1 MKQVEKLDRIL
12 KGMYNRR
19 TLKEDVYLDTICEL
33 DSIPLVSVDELH
45 KLADR
50 LEGDNYIECT
60 RIQAGIY
67 AQLTSY
73 GVEYCEEDSYSFKG
87 HSIIT
92 NNNNYFTI
100 SDSPFAN
107 IVSDSNNVKILANNY
122 GELKSKFTEL
132 KEKIIGDATISES
145 QKAEILECIEE
156 VQDSVDAGK
165 KPKFSF
171 RQLTEQASNISGV
184 SSLLLQIGQMLFAY
198 QA

>member
-1 MKQVEKLDRIL
+1 
-12 KGMYNRR
+12 MYNRR
-19 TLKEDVYLDTICEL
+19 MLKEDVYLDTICEL

-60 RIQAGIY
+60 WIQAGIY

-87 HSIIT
+87 HSIVT

-100 SDSPFAN
+100 SESPFAN
-107 IVSDSNNVKILANNY
+107 IVSASNNVKIQANNY

-132 KEKIIGDATISES
+132 KEKIISDATISES
-145 QKAEILECIEE
+145 QKTEILECIEE

-171 RQLTEQASNISGV
+171 RQLTKQASNISGV
-184 SSLLLQIGQMLFAY
+184 SSLLLQIGQILFAY

>member
-12 KGMYNRR
+12 KGIYNRR
-19 TLKEDVYLDTICEL
+19 TLKEDIYLDTICEL

-50 LEGDNYIECT
+50 LEDDNYIECT
-60 RIQAGIY
+60 RIRDGIY

-73 GVEYCEEDSYSFKG
+73 DVEYCEEDSYSFKG
-87 HSIIT
+87 HSIVT
-92 NNNNYFTI
+92 NNYFTI

-107 IVSDSNNVKILANNY
+107 IVSASNNVKIQANNY
-122 GELKSKFTEL
+122 GELKSKITEL
-132 KEKIIGDATISES
+132 KEKIISDATMSES
-145 QKAEILECIEE
+145 QKTEILECIEE

-171 RQLTEQASNISGV
+171 KQLTEQASNISGV
-184 SSLLLQIGQMLFAY
+184 SSLLLQIGQILFAY